1 MEWFG
6 TVSVSVF
13 QGFGEGVKEV
23 AFSDI
28 EEAIRAF
35 DRIDPQ
41 KMPRIVRGGKTLIGH
56 DVEAGF
62 DLMFFDEDV
71 ARCYARV
78 MGWPSTPS

>member
-1 MEWFG
+1 MERVG

-41 KMPRIVRGGKTLIGH
+41 EMPRIVRDGKTLSEH
-56 DVEAGF
+56 DVEAIRTRHG
-62 DLMFFDEDV
+62 MAV
-71 ARCYARV
+71 NTVIAV
-78 MGWPSTPS
+78 VP